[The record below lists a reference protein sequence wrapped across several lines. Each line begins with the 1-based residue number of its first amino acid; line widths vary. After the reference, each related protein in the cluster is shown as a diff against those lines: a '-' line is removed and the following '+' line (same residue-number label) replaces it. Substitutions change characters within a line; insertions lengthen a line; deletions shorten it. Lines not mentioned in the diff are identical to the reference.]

1 MKTNRKKKVLTFGDF
16 IAAIYGAWESRRAEG
31 IVRLVV
37 NARLVQFPGQ
47 RIVISE
53 PALDKRCFH

>member
-1 MKTNRKKKVLTFGDF
+1 MKSNCKKKEITFGEF
-16 IAAIYGAWESRRAEG
+16 IAATYRTWGRRRAGG

-47 RIVISE
+47 RIVIS
-53 PALDKRCFH
+53 